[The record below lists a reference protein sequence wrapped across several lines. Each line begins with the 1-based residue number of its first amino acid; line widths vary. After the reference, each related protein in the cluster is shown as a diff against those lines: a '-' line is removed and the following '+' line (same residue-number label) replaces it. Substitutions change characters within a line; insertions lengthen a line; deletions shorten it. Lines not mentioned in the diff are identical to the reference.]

1 MKNLKP
7 SDLKVGSVIETTI
20 NGKDWTER
28 TITRVSDKYVWF
40 LGGGYDRTAR
50 QTFVNHSKLYRIKSI

>member
-7 SDLKVGSVIETTI
+7 SDLKVGSIIETSI
-20 NGKDWTER
+20 DGENWTER

-40 LGGGYDRTAR
+40 PGPYDRTAR
-50 QTFVNHSKLYRIKSI
+50 QTFVNHSKL